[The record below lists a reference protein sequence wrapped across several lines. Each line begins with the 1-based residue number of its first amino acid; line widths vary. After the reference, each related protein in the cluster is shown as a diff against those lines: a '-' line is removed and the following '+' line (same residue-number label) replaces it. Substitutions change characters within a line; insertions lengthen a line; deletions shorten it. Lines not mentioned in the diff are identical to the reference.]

1 MSSQPIKAYSKLKI
15 DKPKPSFLSWIFHH
29 NTDNED
35 SNKLET
41 EDYEEE
47 TKERKHKLLISAL
60 PEHTDTQ
67 LSLSPS
73 PVSFQECSFES
84 RIPQYSAS
92 HNGSSSEIKIPSRH
106 QSRYYSQIYGNNPL
120 PSADVVNKTIQT
132 DYKRRSCSARLS
144 PNIDVNGSSL
154 TRSASWQPSSQ
165 NQSGNNDPK
174 HVLYSIPDRRT
185 SRNYSQDPNIQA
197 KLNEML
203 NNERTQLIS
212 QIIQHRK

>member
-47 TKERKHKLLISAL
+47 TKERKHRPFISVL

-73 PVSFQECSFES
+73 SVSFQECSFES

-106 QSRYYSQIYGNNPL
+106 QSRYYSQIYGNSPL
-120 PSADVVNKTIQT
+120 PSADAINKTIQT